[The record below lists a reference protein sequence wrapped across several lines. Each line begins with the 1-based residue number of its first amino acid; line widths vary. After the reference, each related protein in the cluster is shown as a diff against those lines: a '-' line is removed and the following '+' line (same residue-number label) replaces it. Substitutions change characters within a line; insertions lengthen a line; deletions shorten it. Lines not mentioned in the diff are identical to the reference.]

1 MYKLDFHADDYG
13 VSINNSK
20 RIIELIRSGHA
31 DSISF
36 IPNMGCFDECM
47 ALFKDSWETFE
58 KKPLISIHLNLIDGY
73 KLSSANGQEIQDNT
87 WFGHFIGSLI
97 PGSKRKALK
106 EYFVSE
112 ISLQIKNVYDQIY
125 TLKDNDG
132 NPVSL
137 RIDSHVHTHS
147 IPLIFDSLI
156 EALKS
161 LDLLEK
167 TQYIRNPR
175 EPFLMF
181 FTTKHVISRVPFI
194 NIIKNIILNVLGIS
208 MKKKLNRMNISSG
221 IMWGLMMSGNMD
233 VDRVNSL
240 LPKMKKLAQ
249 KKDLH
254 LEILCHPGIV
264 LEDEK
269 RPEYGNADMVAFFSK
284 NRDVE
289 YDMLINHISV

>member
-1 MYKLDFHADDYG
+1 MHKLDFHADDYG
-13 VSINNSK
+13 LSINNSK
-20 RIIELIRSGHA
+20 RIIELIKSGRL
-31 DSISF
+31 DSISI
-36 IPNMGCFDECM
+36 IPNMGCFNECM
-47 ALFKDSWETFE
+47 ALFKDNWDAFE

-73 KLSSANGQEIQDNT
+73 KLSSKNSREIQNNT
-87 WFGHFIGSLI
+87 WFDHFIRSLI
-97 PGSKRKALK
+97 PGAKKKALR

-112 ISLQIKNVYDQIY
+112 ISMQIKTVYDQIC
-125 TLKDNDG
+125 TLKNSDG

-147 IPLIFDSLI
+147 IPLVFDSLI
-156 EALKS
+156 EALKN

-167 TQYIRNPR
+167 TEYIRNPR

-181 FTTKHVISRVPFI
+181 FTTKGVISKVPFV

-208 MKKKLNRMNISSG
+208 VNKKLNRLGISSG

-233 VDRVNSL
+233 VDRVNAL
-240 LPKMKKLAQ
+240 LPKMNSLAL

-269 RPEYGNADMVAFFSK
+269 RPEYGKDDLVAFFSK

>member
-1 MYKLDFHADDYG
+1 MRKLDFHADDYG

-20 RIIELIRSGHA
+20 RINELIRSKRA
-31 DSISF
+31 DSKSF

-47 ALFKDSWETFE
+47 DLLKDNWDGFE

-73 KLSSANGQEIQDNT
+73 RLSSKSSDEIQNNT
-87 WFGHFIGSLI
+87 WFDHFIRSLI
-97 PGSKRKALK
+97 PGSKKKALK
-106 EYFVSE
+106 EYFISE
-112 ISLQIKNVYDQIY
+112 ISLQIKTVYDHIC
-125 TLKDNDG
+125 TLKDTDG

-147 IPLIFDSLI
+147 IPLVFDSLI
-156 EALKS
+156 EALKNH
-161 LDLLEK
+161 DLLEK
-167 TQYIRNPR
+167 TEYIRNPR

-181 FTTKHVISRVPFI
+181 FTTKGVISKVPFV

-208 MKKKLNRMNISSG
+208 VNKKLNRLGISSG

-233 VDRVNSL
+233 VDRVNAL
-240 LPKMKKLAQ
+240 LPKMNSLAL

-269 RPEYGNADMVAFFSK
+269 RPEYGKDDLVAFFSK
-284 NRDVE
+284 KRDLL
-289 YDMLINHISV
+289 YDMLINNISV

>member
-1 MYKLDFHADDYG
+1 MHRLDFHADDYG

-20 RIIELIRSGHA
+20 RIIELIRSGRA

-47 ALFKDSWETFE
+47 ALLKDNWDGFE

-73 KLSSANGQEIQDNT
+73 KLSSKNSDEIQNNT
-87 WFGHFIGSLI
+87 WFDHFIRSLI
-97 PGSKRKALK
+97 PGSKKKALR
-106 EYFVSE
+106 EYFISE
-112 ISLQIKNVYDQIY
+112 ISLQIKTVYDQIC
-125 TLKDNDG
+125 TLKDNDN
-132 NPVSL
+132 NPVAL

-147 IPLIFDSLI
+147 IPLVFDSLI
-156 EALKS
+156 KALKN
-161 LDLLEK
+161 LDLLDK

-181 FTTKHVISRVPFI
+181 FTTKGVISRVPFI
-194 NIIKNIILNVLGIS
+194 NIIKNIILNVLGIPV
-208 MKKKLNRMNISSG
+208 KIKLNRLGISSG

-233 VDRVNSL
+233 VDRVNAL
-240 LPKMKKLAQ
+240 LPKMNSLAA

-264 LEDEK
+264 LEEEK
-269 RPEYGNADMVAFFSK
+269 RPEYGKDDMIAFFSK

-289 YDMLINHISV
+289 YDMLMDHISV